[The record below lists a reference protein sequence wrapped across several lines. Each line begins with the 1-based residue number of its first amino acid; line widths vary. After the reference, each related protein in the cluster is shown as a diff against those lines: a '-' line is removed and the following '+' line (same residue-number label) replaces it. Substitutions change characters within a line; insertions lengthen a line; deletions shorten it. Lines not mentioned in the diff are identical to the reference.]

1 MADITRRS
9 RIHLTG
15 VPGREN
21 RMRERE
27 RDSTNTESPIC
38 KRIILN
44 AWDTSVNKTYKVTY
58 IHVTHILAQRIEYF

>member
-27 RDSTNTESPIC
+27 RGIQQ
-38 KRIILN
+38 ILR
-44 AWDTSVNKTYKVTY
+44 APFVRG
-58 IHVTHILAQRIEYF
+58 LF